1 MLVMVVIMVYVPL
14 PEGPMVSR
22 NSPLPTSRS
31 ISWSTG
37 CPDRT
42 RLSRRAVSTM
52 LIGSSS
58 FRGQSAD
65 ARLRGGANGPDGDGG
80 GHRAQHER
88 DADHGDRKS
97 TRLNSSHVA
106 ISNAVI
112 FV

>member
-42 RLSRRAVSTM
+42 RRSRRAVSTM

-65 ARLRGGANGPDGDGG
+65 ARLRGGANGQDGDGG
-80 GHRAQHER
+80 GHRAQQER
-88 DADHGDRKS
+88 DADHGEHGVGHQVDAAGS
-97 TRLNSSHVA
+97 LEEVVDA
-106 ISNAVI
+106 A
-112 FV
+112 